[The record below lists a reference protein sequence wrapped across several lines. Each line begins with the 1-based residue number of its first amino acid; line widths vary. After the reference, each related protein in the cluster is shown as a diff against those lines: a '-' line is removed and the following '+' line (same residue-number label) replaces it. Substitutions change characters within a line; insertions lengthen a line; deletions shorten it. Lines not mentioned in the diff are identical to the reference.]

1 MYHRKTA
8 FLLIVGFVAACLAED
23 YYDLLN
29 IKRDASEKE
38 IRQAFKKLAIK
49 HHPDKN
55 TVCPQAIFERAS
67 YI

>member
-1 MYHRKTA
+1 M
-8 FLLIVGFVAACLAED
+8 CLAED

-29 IKRDASEKE
+29 IKRDATEKE

-55 TVCPQAIFERAS
+55 TVNI
-67 YI
+67 